1 MPEEP
6 QDRSIE
12 CLNKIYQ
19 GAQMGCESISLLT
32 EKVTDAQLLNDLH
45 EQHDQYA
52 KISCQ
57 ASQELSQRKA
67 VPKDKGPLAQANLWS
82 GVQLNT
88 LMDKSANHIAEIM
101 INGNTMGLIETTR
114 TMKQY
119 SDVQPE
125 IQSLGQALI
134 QTEESGIQKM
144 KSYLS

>member
-1 MPEEP
+1 MPAEP

-57 ASQELSQRKA
+57 PRRSFPSVRPFQRIR
-67 VPKDKGPLAQANLWS
+67 VRLHRQTS
-82 GVQLNT
+82 GQVC
-88 LMDKSANHIAEIM
+88 S
-101 INGNTMGLIETTR
+101 
-114 TMKQY
+114 
-119 SDVQPE
+119 
-125 IQSLGQALI
+125 
-134 QTEESGIQKM
+134 
-144 KSYLS
+144 

>member
-1 MPEEP
+1 MPAEP

-57 ASQELSQRKA
+57 ASQDRK
-67 VPKDKGPLAQANLWS
+67 S
-82 GVQLNT
+82 TRLN
-88 LMDKSANHIAEIM
+88 SSHA
-101 INGNTMGLIETTR
+101 R
-114 TMKQY
+114 
-119 SDVQPE
+119 
-125 IQSLGQALI
+125 
-134 QTEESGIQKM
+134 
-144 KSYLS
+144 

>member
-1 MPEEP
+1 MPAEP

-57 ASQELSQRKA
+57 ASQELSQR
-67 VPKDKGPLAQANLWS
+67 KGPLAQANLWS

-144 KSYLS
+144 KNYLS

>member
-1 MPEEP
+1 M
-6 QDRSIE
+6 
-12 CLNKIYQ
+12 
-19 GAQMGCESISLLT
+19 
-32 EKVTDAQLLNDLH
+32 QL
-45 EQHDQYA
+45 
-52 KISCQ
+52 I
-57 ASQELSQRKA
+57 
-67 VPKDKGPLAQANLWS
+67 
-82 GVQLNT
+82 T

-144 KSYLS
+144 KNYLS

>member
-1 MPEEP
+1 MGSEMCIR
-6 QDRSIE
+6 DR
-12 CLNKIYQ
+12 
-19 GAQMGCESISLLT
+19 
-32 EKVTDAQLLNDLH
+32 
-45 EQHDQYA
+45 YA

-144 KSYLS
+144 KNYLS